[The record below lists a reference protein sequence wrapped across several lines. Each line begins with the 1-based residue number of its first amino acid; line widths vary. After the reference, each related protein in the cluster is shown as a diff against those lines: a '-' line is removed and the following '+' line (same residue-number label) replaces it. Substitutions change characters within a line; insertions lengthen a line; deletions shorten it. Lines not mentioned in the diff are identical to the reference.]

1 MTNNEGEGSS
11 SIIQPPRII
20 SVLISLWVFFSTG
33 LNPAA
38 TRYDLA
44 GYIIVYGGNLLVSHK
59 VTRDLDTRAGEGL
72 SG

>member
-1 MTNNEGEGSS
+1 MRERAC
-11 SIIQPPRII
+11 PPLYTAPPHII

-44 GYIIVYGGNLLVSHK
+44 GYIIVYGSNLLVSHK